1 MLNDLQTKQIDPQHE
16 EEVVLYPLID
26 SQSQLILSII
36 SHLQKSN
43 RRCAVCQDPTCTGVA
58 HTSGTQGFRAPEV
71 LTKVIHQT
79 SAIDIWSCGIV
90 FMCLLSRR
98 YPLFYQK
105 SSLNEYYEL
114 MECCSFFG
122 SECVINGLKEMNRQ
136 VENIPYVEP
145 ASLRELFLRS
155 QWEEWMVD
163 VAMDLLMK
171 MVEINPQK
179 RITAEEALKHTFF
192 MMFIVCQNKSH
203 LRMII
208 PSTSRLLVSC

>member
-1 MLNDLQTKQIDPQHE
+1 M
-16 EEVVLYPLID
+16 
-26 SQSQLILSII
+26 
-36 SHLQKSN
+36 
-43 RRCAVCQDPTCTGVA
+43 
-58 HTSGTQGFRAPEV
+58 

-79 SAIDIWSCGIV
+79 SAIDIWSCGVV

-122 SECVINGLKEMNRQ
+122 SECVINGLKEMDRE

-155 QWEEWMVD
+155 QWDEWIVD
-163 VAMDLLMK
+163 VSMDLLMK

-192 MMFIVCQNKSH
+192 MMCIVCSNKYH
-203 LRMII
+203 LVTII
-208 PSTSRLLVSC
+208 PSLSRLLVS

>member
-1 MLNDLQTKQIDPQHE
+1 
-16 EEVVLYPLID
+16 
-26 SQSQLILSII
+26 
-36 SHLQKSN
+36 
-43 RRCAVCQDPTCTGVA
+43 
-58 HTSGTQGFRAPEV
+58 
-71 LTKVIHQT
+71 
-79 SAIDIWSCGIV
+79 
-90 FMCLLSRR
+90 
-98 YPLFYQK
+98 
-105 SSLNEYYEL
+105 

-192 MMFIVCQNKSH
+192 MMLIVC
-203 LRMII
+203 
-208 PSTSRLLVSC
+208 

>member
-1 MLNDLQTKQIDPQHE
+1 
-16 EEVVLYPLID
+16 
-26 SQSQLILSII
+26 
-36 SHLQKSN
+36 
-43 RRCAVCQDPTCTGVA
+43 
-58 HTSGTQGFRAPEV
+58 
-71 LTKVIHQT
+71 
-79 SAIDIWSCGIV
+79 
-90 FMCLLSRR
+90 MCLLSRR

-105 SSLNEYYEL
+105 STLNEYYEL

-145 ASLRELFLRS
+145 APLRELFLRS

-171 MVEINPQK
+171 MVEINPLK

-192 MMFIVCQNKSH
+192 LMFAVCEQTHSFKDDH
-203 LRMII
+203 PIDFELACFPLTLHFIY
-208 PSTSRLLVSC
+208 PSNSYLVDMAFLTSFEEDTQLDLEVDIQLDLEEDIH